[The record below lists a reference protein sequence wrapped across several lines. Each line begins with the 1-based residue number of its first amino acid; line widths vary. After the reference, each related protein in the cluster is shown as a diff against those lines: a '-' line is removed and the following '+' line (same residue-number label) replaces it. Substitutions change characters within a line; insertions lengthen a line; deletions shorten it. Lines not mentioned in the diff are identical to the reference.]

1 MAAAAEGHALVEE
14 DGKAAFCEVV
24 ANHRD
29 PDRSRNNEIST
40 NEEGMVSPMMYRC

>member
-14 DGKAAFCEVV
+14 DGTAALCEGV

-29 PDRSRNNEIST
+29 LDRSRNNEIST
-40 NEEGMVSPMMYRC
+40 NEEGMLFPMMYRC